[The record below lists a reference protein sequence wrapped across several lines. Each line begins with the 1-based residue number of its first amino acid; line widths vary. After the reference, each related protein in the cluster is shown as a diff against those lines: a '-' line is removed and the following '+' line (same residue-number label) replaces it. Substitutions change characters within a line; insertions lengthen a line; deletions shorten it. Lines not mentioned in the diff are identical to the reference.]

1 MPRILIIKTSSL
13 GDVVHN
19 LPMVT
24 DIAEHISGAQID
36 WVVEEAFADI
46 PALHPKISRVIP
58 VALRRWRKKIFS
70 ASIWREIGETKQR
83 LREHN
88 YDVVLDSQEP
98 LKSALLARFARATL
112 TGCWAQIPRARLI
125 LGIKKWYHRCRTCWR
140 R

>member
-58 VALRRWRKKIFS
+58 VALRRWRKKILS
-70 ASIWREIGETKQR
+70 ASIWREIKELKR
-83 LREHN
+83 HLREHH
-88 YDVVLDSQEP
+88 YEAVLDSQEP
-98 LKSALLARFARATL
+98 LKSALLAR
-112 TGCWAQIPRARLI
+112 
-125 LGIKKWYHRCRTCWR
+125 
-140 R
+140 